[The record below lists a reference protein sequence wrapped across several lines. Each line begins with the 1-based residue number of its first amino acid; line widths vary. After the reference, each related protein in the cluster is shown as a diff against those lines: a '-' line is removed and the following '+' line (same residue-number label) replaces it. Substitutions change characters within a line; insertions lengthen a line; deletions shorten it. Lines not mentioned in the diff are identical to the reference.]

1 MPKITDYEYIAIE
14 GNIGVGKTSLAS
26 KIANDFNARLVLE
39 EFAENPFLPK
49 FYENRERYAFP
60 LELSFL
66 AERFAQLKKVLSTKD
81 LFKDLVVA
89 DYFIHKCLIFS
100 KANLQGDEYELFSK
114 MYSIIEQ
121 SLPKPDLLIYL
132 HVETDQLLLN
142 IKKRG
147 REYEQNIK
155 AEYLEEVKESYFNF
169 IKQHPNLNILTIDV
183 TGMDFVNNAADYQRV
198 ISTIESFS

>member
-1 MPKITDYEYIAIE
+1 MAKIGAYEYIAIE
-14 GNIGVGKTSLAS
+14 GNIGVGKTSLAT
-26 KIANDFNARLVLE
+26 KIASEFNGKLVLE
-39 EFAENPFLPK
+39 EFAENAFLPK

-66 AERFAQLKKVLSTKD
+66 AERFAQLKNVLSTKD
-81 LFKDLVVA
+81 LFKEIVIA

-100 KANLQGDEYELFSK
+100 KANLQGDEYDLFSK

-132 HVETDQLLLN
+132 HVETDQLLRN

-147 REYEQNIK
+147 RKYEQNIK
-155 AEYLEEVKESYFNF
+155 SEYLEEVKESYFSF
-169 IKQHPNLNILTIDV
+169 IKQHPDLNILTIDV
-183 TGMDFVNNAADYQRV
+183 TGLDFVNNVNDYQEV
-198 ISTIESFS
+198 IDVIESFN

>member
-1 MPKITDYEYIAIE
+1 MAEIINYEYIAIE
-14 GNIGVGKTSLAS
+14 GNIGVGKTSLANRIS
-26 KIANDFNARLVLE
+26 ADFNAKLVLE
-39 EFAENPFLPK
+39 EFAENAFLPK
-49 FYENRERYAFP
+49 FYKNRERYAFP

-66 AERFAQLKKVLSTKD
+66 AERFSQLKGVLTTKD
-81 LFKDLVVA
+81 LFKNLVVA

-100 KANLQGDEYELFSK
+100 KANLQEDEYDLFTT

-147 REYEQNIK
+147 RDFEQDIE
-155 AEYLEEVKESYFNF
+155 ASYLEEVKNSYFSF
-169 IKQHPNLNILTIDV
+169 FKQHQDLNIIIIDV
-183 TGMDFVNNAADYQRV
+183 TGMDFVTNDSDYQKILDV
-198 ISTIESFS
+198 IKDF